1 MLNRKVNAMPTIF
14 LSYSK
19 KDHFF
24 AELADIKLSEAGVNV
39 WRDQGQ
45 PRAGADWS
53 QGIEKGISESLAVLV
68 ALSANSGES
77 SYVTFEWA
85 YALGKGKAVIPMKL
99 NECFI
104 HPALETIQHL
114 DFSVPG
120 ALPWESLIERVRE
133 IETDVEPGKASAPS
147 NVIASMLAPDDFH
160 AKAILAYLNQRGYQ
174 MASFERLRR
183 RIDENLTDQQFN
195 DIISKNP
202 AVFRHARLADGKPG
216 IAKLIP

>member
-1 MLNRKVNAMPTIF
+1 MATVF

-24 AELADIKLSEAGVNV
+24 AELVDIKLTEAGIKL

-45 PRAGADWS
+45 LLAGMDWR
-53 QGIEKGISESLAVLV
+53 QGIEKGISSSLAVLV
-68 ALSANSGES
+68 ALSANSAES

-85 YALGKGKAVIPMKL
+85 YALGKGRAIIPMKL
-99 NECFI
+99 NECSI
-104 HPALETIQHL
+104 HPKLETIQYL

-133 IETDVEPGKASAPS
+133 IETDVEPGEAAATAD
-147 NVIASMLAPDDFH
+147 VIAPMPAPDDAH

-174 MASFERLRR
+174 MASFDRLRR
-183 RIDENLTDQQFN
+183 RIDEALTDQQLN
-195 DIISKNP
+195 DIIKEPICVP
-202 AVFRHARLADGKPG
+202 ACSPCRGEAWHR
-216 IAKLIP
+216 